1 MRKIFSYSVLRFR
14 PSYLLEE
21 QINIGLLFVFPS
33 EQKVV
38 FLRPNN
44 LNRVQLFYPNADIII
59 LEKYLKSFEQKAR
72 NLSVHDYHLDN
83 IFKTFIPID
92 ASNLYLT
99 SSKSGHYS
107 DIDTTLNYYKKEYF
121 SIYNNQSS
129 KRNWTRDAAL
139 ISVLGIIVYLILDYF
154 NNPTQKSSEVIKKD
168 IQQKFGHLEDIE
180 IEDIYASVEDEV
192 FSVSDGILIQKN
204 THQNINVIIEK
215 VIDKLSKAE

>member
-107 DIDTTLNYYKKEYF
+107 GIDTTLNYYKKEYF

-129 KRNWTRDAAL
+129 KQNWTRDVAL
-139 ISVLGIIVYLILDYF
+139 IGVLGIIVYLILDSF

-180 IEDIYASVEDEV
+180 IEDIYAFVEDEV

-204 THQNINVIIEK
+204 THQNIDVIVEK

>member
-33 EQKVV
+33 EQKIV

-99 SSKSGHYS
+99 ASKSGHYS

-129 KRNWTRDAAL
+129 KQNWTRDVAL
-139 ISVLGIIVYLILDYF
+139 IGVLGIIVYLILDSF

-192 FSVSDGILIQKN
+192 FSARDGILIQKN
-204 THQNINVIIEK
+204 THQNIDVIVEK

>member
-99 SSKSGHYS
+99 ASKSGHYS

-129 KRNWTRDAAL
+129 KRNWTRDVAL
-139 ISVLGIIVYLILDYF
+139 IGVLGIIVYLILDSF

-192 FSVSDGILIQKN
+192 FSARDGILIQKN
-204 THQNINVIIEK
+204 THQNIDVIVEK

>member
-99 SSKSGHYS
+99 ASKSGHYS

-129 KRNWTRDAAL
+129 KRNWTRDVAL
-139 ISVLGIIVYLILDYF
+139 IGVLGIIVYLILDSF

-180 IEDIYASVEDEV
+180 IEDIYASIEDEV
-192 FSVSDGILIQKN
+192 FSARDGILIQKN
-204 THQNINVIIEK
+204 THQNIDVIVEK

>member
-33 EQKVV
+33 EQKIV

-99 SSKSGHYS
+99 ASKSGHYS

-129 KRNWTRDAAL
+129 KRNWTRDVAL
-139 ISVLGIIVYLILDYF
+139 IGVLGIIVYLILDSF

-180 IEDIYASVEDEV
+180 IEDIYASIEDEV
-192 FSVSDGILIQKN
+192 FSARDGILIQKN
-204 THQNINVIIEK
+204 THQNIDVIVEK